1 MHRTI
6 VSAAALAALLLVP
19 IAPAA
24 ADPEQWNSPS
34 GNIRC
39 GSFSRQNLRCDMRA
53 LGNPRKPR
61 PKSCEF
67 DYGNSFGIHGNGRR
81 GYLMCVSDAVGGPD
95 APTLAYGTVWRRN
108 GFRCTI
114 KRTGVRCTNRRGH
127 GFSLRR
133 GRQVVF

>member
-1 MHRTI
+1 MHRSI

-19 IAPAA
+19 AA
-24 ADPEQWNSPS
+24 SATADPEQWNAPS

-39 GSFSRQNLRCDMRA
+39 GSFSRLNLRCDILD

-95 APTLAYGTVWRRN
+95 APTLPYGTVWRRN
-108 GFRCTI
+108 GFKCTI
-114 KRTGVRCTNRRGH
+114 KRSGVRCTNKRHH
-127 GFSLRR
+127 GFFMRIGL
-133 GRQVVF
+133 QKLF